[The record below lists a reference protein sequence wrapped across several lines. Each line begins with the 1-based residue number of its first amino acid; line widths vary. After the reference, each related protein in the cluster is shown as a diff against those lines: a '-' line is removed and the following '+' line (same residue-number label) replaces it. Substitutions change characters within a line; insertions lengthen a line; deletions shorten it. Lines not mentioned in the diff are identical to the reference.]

1 MQHEHHYMMWLI
13 AAQTQPQNAK
23 SLTPCGVVACSTN
36 MAISDAGKLGAAIS
50 QHGGDLQAAL
60 QEYQQ
65 ERLPQTAKE
74 VRESQQPYWT
84 IPNPNATQ

>member
-1 MQHEHHYMMWLI
+1 MQCPL
-13 AAQTQPQNAK
+13 AAQSQPQYAT
-23 SLTPCGVVACSTN
+23 LLILCDVVACSTN

-74 VRESQQPYWT
+74 VRYVVVDGLWQLALFIYL
-84 IPNPNATQ
+84 NAVT